1 MIPGELLLKDFRELE
16 VWEKGQRLTMETHRD
31 TVEFP
36 REDRYE
42 LTSQARRSCASI
54 PVNVTEGC
62 GREGDAEQPR
72 FLRIEVGFASEL
84 EYHFPLV
91 RDLELQ
97 SESVH
102 ERPTKE
108 VTEVKRMLTSFIQKP
123 KAGS

>member
-1 MIPGELLLKDFRELE
+1 MTR
-16 VWEKGQRLTMETHRD
+16 
-31 TVEFP
+31 
-36 REDRYE
+36 
-42 LTSQARRSCASI
+42 
-54 PVNVTEGC
+54 N
-62 GREGDAEQPR
+62 QPR
-72 FLRIEVGFASEL
+72 FLRIEAGFASEL

-91 RDLELQ
+91 RDLELH